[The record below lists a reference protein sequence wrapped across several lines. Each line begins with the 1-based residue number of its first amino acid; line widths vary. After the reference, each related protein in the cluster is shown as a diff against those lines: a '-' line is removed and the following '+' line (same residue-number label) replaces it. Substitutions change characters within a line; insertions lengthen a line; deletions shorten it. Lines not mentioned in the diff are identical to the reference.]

1 MKEYDPKKES
11 KYTMD
16 LDVNNMYGWA
26 MGRYLPYGDFKRV
39 KNTDN
44 FGANLISE
52 NSLSWYTLEVH
63 L

>member
-11 KYTMD
+11 KYIMD

-26 MGRYLPYGDFKRV
+26 MGRYLPYGGFKRV

-44 FGANLISE
+44 FDANLISE
-52 NSLSWYTLEVH
+52 NSLCWYILEVH